1 MIHTNDDN
9 SNTKVDETGGPC
21 STHRRENT
29 CIEILVVNQKK
40 EANSKIQEQTEI
52 DVRTDLQD
60 KGLKIVVWIRLA
72 LNFVQPS

>member
-40 EANSKIQEQTEI
+40 EANSMI
-52 DVRTDLQD
+52 
-60 KGLKIVVWIRLA
+60 
-72 LNFVQPS
+72 